1 MKLVREPASPSNSLR
16 AALVCSVILVITIAC
31 GSNSSSGTPVP
42 SIETSTPTAAPDP
55 SPVSGVRQPPT
66 ATPSPYDTERIM
78 YRLFMDTLL
87 SPGRVS
93 EALDQIRANGDVSL
107 VPVIVETMRFV
118 FLRELQSEFASAL
131 RDLTGNDME
140 ADGWHEWAEWLGK
153 HRDEFPPPEQY
164 AEWKRQSL
172 SRIHPR
178 FVELLGSAEDTSR
191 IELTEVVWGG
201 VSPDGIPDLQDPPSI
216 SADEASYL
224 LPDDRVV
231 GVTIDDE
238 SRAYPLRILNPHEM
252 VNDVLGGEPISLV
265 W

>member
-1 MKLVREPASPSNSLR
+1 MR
-16 AALVCSVILVITIAC
+16 AALVCFVALVIGAAC
-31 GSNSSSGTPVP
+31 GSNSSSEAPVP
-42 SIETSTPTAAPDP
+42 STESPIPAEAPETAAPDP
-55 SPVSGVRQPPT
+55 SPVSGVQSPT
-66 ATPSPYDTERIM
+66 ATPSTYDTERAM
-78 YRLFMDTLL
+78 NRLFIDTIL
-87 SPGRVS
+87 SPGQVS
-93 EALDQIRANGDVSL
+93 EVLEQIRANGDVSL

-118 FLRELQSEFASAL
+118 FFRELQSEFASAL
-131 RDLTGNDME
+131 RDLTGNDMV
-140 ADGWHEWAEWLGK
+140 ANGWHEWAEWLGR

-178 FVELLGSAEDTSR
+178 FVELLGSAEETSR

-216 SADEASYL
+216 SADEAGYL
-224 LPDDRVV
+224 LPSDRVV
-231 GVTIDDE
+231 GVTIGGE

-252 VNDVLGGEPISLV
+252 VNDVLGDEPISLL